1 MRGGAKSAVNFQSIK
16 EASMRFIPTK
26 IHGLLDYAGAVA
38 LIFSPMLFGFE
49 HLGGPAVMIPRS
61 IGFILIA
68 YSLLTKYEWGLFK
81 VLPMPYHLV
90 VDVAGSLFLIISPW
104 LFGFSHEGLNVVLPD
119 VVSGIGVIGLV
130 LVSQTKPSYEAADL
144 KAYGESYD

>member
-1 MRGGAKSAVNFQSIK
+1 
-16 EASMRFIPTK
+16 MRFVPTK
-26 IHGLLDYAGAVA
+26 IHGILDYVGGVA
-38 LIFSPMLFGFE
+38 LIIAPMLFGFE

-104 LFGFSHEGLNVVLPD
+104 LFGFSHEGLNVWLPD

-130 LVSQTKPSYEAADL
+130 LVSQTEPDYRATSITEL
-144 KAYGESYD
+144 HGEVQENRRPPCSSSSS